1 MASKRVTL
9 EEQTKSL
16 TPEQREALLQY
27 AEENGHAWKQKLNL
41 DWMHSAA
48 RVRGEHSGY
57 LQQVRNQ
64 LGPEW
69 LSRVTLEQIRAS
81 A

>member
-1 MASKRVTL
+1 MAKSKEV

-16 TPEQREALLQY
+16 TPEQREHLLAY

-41 DWMHSAA
+41 DWMRAAA

-69 LSRVTLEQIRAS
+69 LSKVTLEQIRTS
-81 A
+81 G

>member
-1 MASKRVTL
+1 MAKSKKL
-9 EEQTKSL
+9 EEQTRSL
-16 TPEQREALLQY
+16 TPEQRSHLLQY

-41 DWMHSAA
+41 DWMRAAA
-48 RVRGEHSGY
+48 RGKGEHSGY

-69 LSRVTLEQIRAS
+69 L
-81 A
+81 